1 MKRIVFATNNQ
12 HKLQEIR
19 DILGSDYE
27 VVSLKEIGCDV
38 DIPETGNT
46 LEENA
51 LQKAQY
57 VYDHYHV
64 SCFADDTGLEVEAL
78 DGAPGVHSARYAE
91 GTDHDSE
98 ANMAKLLRE
107 LDGKEKCNIELQ
119 LIDKNNII
127 ERMLY
132 YWSKMYTRQIKAG
145 DNYNKLEKT
154 IVILI
159 ADFNIK
165 GLEAVEYHSTWKIIE
180 TNSVKKLILT
190 DKFELDIIE
199 LSKIKGRENEKDQL
213 LDWLV
218 FLENPESER
227 VTRKMEENEN
237 LKEAVEKLDRISED
251 EKMQRIIE
259 LREKAIRDEHAIY
272 DKGLDDG
279 IEEGKAKGAREKQI
293 EIAKSMLKENM
304 DIEIIIKITGLTKQ
318 EIEKLQEM

>member
-1 MKRIVFATNNQ
+1 MEQQKQNKKIKRYPPKMDIIFQAIFGEVGSENITKDFLEKILKRKIEKISLDKNPILRRELKDD
-12 HKLQEIR
+12 KLGVL
-19 DILGSDYE
+19 DI
-27 VVSLKEIGCDV
+27 I
-38 DIPETGNT
+38 T
-46 LEENA
+46 
-51 LQKAQY
+51 
-57 VYDHYHV
+57 
-64 SCFADDTGLEVEAL
+64 
-78 DGAPGVHSARYAE
+78 
-91 GTDHDSE
+91 
-98 ANMAKLLRE
+98 E
-107 LDGKEKCNIELQ
+107 LDGKEKCNIEMQ

-145 DNYNKLEKT
+145 DDYNKLEKT

-165 GLEAVEYHSTWKIIE
+165 GLEEVEYHSTWKIIE

-199 LSKIKGRENEKDQL
+199 LLKIKGRENEKDQL
-213 LDWLV
+213 LDWLI

-227 VTRKMEENEN
+227 VTRKMKENEN

-272 DKGLDDG
+272 AKGVDDG
-279 IEEGKAKGAREKQI
+279 IEKGIMK
-293 EIAKSMLKENM
+293 IAKSMLKKGMNVS
-304 DIEIIIKITGLTKQ
+304 DIIEITGLTKE
-318 EIEKLQEM
+318 EIEKLI

>member
-1 MKRIVFATNNQ
+1 MEQQKQNKKIKRYPPKMDIIFQAIFGEVGSENITKDFLEKILKRKIEKISLDKNPILRRELKDDKLGVLDIVT
-12 HKLQEIR
+12 
-19 DILGSDYE
+19 
-27 VVSLKEIGCDV
+27 
-38 DIPETGNT
+38 
-46 LEENA
+46 
-51 LQKAQY
+51 
-57 VYDHYHV
+57 
-64 SCFADDTGLEVEAL
+64 
-78 DGAPGVHSARYAE
+78 
-91 GTDHDSE
+91 
-98 ANMAKLLRE
+98 E
-107 LDGKEKCNIELQ
+107 LDGKEKCNIEMQ

-132 YWSKMYTRQIKAG
+132 YWSKMYTKQIKAG
-145 DNYNKLEKT
+145 DDYNKLEKT

-165 GLEAVEYHSTWKIIE
+165 GLEEVEYHSTWKIIE

-213 LDWLV
+213 LDWLI

-227 VTRKMEENEN
+227 VARKMEENEN

-279 IEEGKAKGAREKQI
+279 IEKGAKEEKI
-293 EIAKSMLKENM
+293 KIVKSMLKENM
-304 DIEIIIKITGLTKQ
+304 DIEIIIKITGLTKE
-318 EIEKLQEM
+318 EIEKLKEM

>member
-1 MKRIVFATNNQ
+1 MEQQKQNKKIKRYPPKMDIIFQAIFGEVGSENITKDFLEKILKRKIEKISLDKNPILRRELKDN
-12 HKLQEIR
+12 KLGVL
-19 DILGSDYE
+19 DI
-27 VVSLKEIGCDV
+27 I
-38 DIPETGNT
+38 T
-46 LEENA
+46 
-51 LQKAQY
+51 
-57 VYDHYHV
+57 
-64 SCFADDTGLEVEAL
+64 
-78 DGAPGVHSARYAE
+78 
-91 GTDHDSE
+91 
-98 ANMAKLLRE
+98 E
-107 LDGKEKCNIELQ
+107 LDGKEKCNIEMQ

-145 DNYNKLEKT
+145 DDYNKLEKT

-165 GLEAVEYHSTWKIIE
+165 GLEEVEYHSTWKIIE

-199 LSKIKGRENEKDQL
+199 LLKIKGRENEKDQL
-213 LDWLV
+213 LDWLI

-227 VTRKMEENEN
+227 VARKMEENKN

-272 DKGLDDG
+272 AKGLDDG
-279 IEEGKAKGAREKQI
+279 VEKGAREKQI

-304 DIEIIIKITGLTKQ
+304 DIEIIIKITGLTKE
-318 EIEKLQEM
+318 EIEKLKEM

>member
-1 MKRIVFATNNQ
+1 MEQQNKKIRRYPPKMDIIFQAIFGEVGSENITKDFLEKILKRKIEKISLDKNPILRRELKDEKLGVLDIVT
-12 HKLQEIR
+12 
-19 DILGSDYE
+19 
-27 VVSLKEIGCDV
+27 
-38 DIPETGNT
+38 
-46 LEENA
+46 
-51 LQKAQY
+51 
-57 VYDHYHV
+57 
-64 SCFADDTGLEVEAL
+64 
-78 DGAPGVHSARYAE
+78 
-91 GTDHDSE
+91 
-98 ANMAKLLRE
+98 E
-107 LDGKEKCNIELQ
+107 LDGKEKCNIEMQ

-132 YWSKMYTRQIKAG
+132 YWSKMYTKQIKAG
-145 DNYNKLEKT
+145 DDYNKLEKT

-165 GLEAVEYHSTWKIIE
+165 GLEEVEYHSTWKIIE

-272 DKGLDDG
+272 AKGVDDG
-279 IEEGKAKGAREKQI
+279 IIK
-293 EIAKSMLKENM
+293 IAKNMLKENI
-304 DIEIIIKITGLTKQ
+304 DIEMIIKVTGLTKE
-318 EIEKLQEM
+318 EIENLRD

>member
-1 MKRIVFATNNQ
+1 MEQQNQNKKIRRYPPKMDIIFQAIFGEAGSENITKDFLEKILKRKIEKISLDKNPILRRELKDD
-12 HKLQEIR
+12 KLGVL
-19 DILGSDYE
+19 DI
-27 VVSLKEIGCDV
+27 I
-38 DIPETGNT
+38 T
-46 LEENA
+46 
-51 LQKAQY
+51 
-57 VYDHYHV
+57 
-64 SCFADDTGLEVEAL
+64 
-78 DGAPGVHSARYAE
+78 
-91 GTDHDSE
+91 
-98 ANMAKLLRE
+98 E
-107 LDGKEKCNIELQ
+107 LDGKEKCNIEMQ

-145 DNYNKLEKT
+145 EDYDKLEKT

-165 GLEAVEYHSTWKIIE
+165 GLEKVEYHSTWKIIE
-180 TNSVKKLILT
+180 VNSVKKLILT

-227 VTRKMEENEN
+227 VTQKMKENEN

-272 DKGLDDG
+272 AKGVDDG
-279 IEEGKAKGAREKQI
+279 IEEGKVKGAREKQI
-293 EIAKSMLKENM
+293 EIAKKLLKLKVEM
-304 DIEIIIKITGLTKQ
+304 EIIIETTGLTKE
-318 EIEKLQEM
+318 EIEKLKEMQE

>member
-1 MKRIVFATNNQ
+1 MEQQKQNKKIKRYPPKMDIIFQAIFGEVGSENITKDFLEKILKRKIEKISLDKNPILRRELKDD
-12 HKLQEIR
+12 KLGVL
-19 DILGSDYE
+19 DI
-27 VVSLKEIGCDV
+27 I
-38 DIPETGNT
+38 T
-46 LEENA
+46 
-51 LQKAQY
+51 
-57 VYDHYHV
+57 
-64 SCFADDTGLEVEAL
+64 
-78 DGAPGVHSARYAE
+78 
-91 GTDHDSE
+91 
-98 ANMAKLLRE
+98 E
-107 LDGKEKCNIELQ
+107 LDGKEKCNIEMQ

-145 DNYNKLEKT
+145 DDYNKLEKT

-165 GLEAVEYHSTWKIIE
+165 GLEEVEYHSTWKIIE

-199 LSKIKGRENEKDQL
+199 LLKIKGRENEKDQL

-227 VTRKMEENEN
+227 VARKMEENKN

-272 DKGLDDG
+272 AKGLDDG
-279 IEEGKAKGAREKQI
+279 VEKGAREKQI

-304 DIEIIIKITGLTKQ
+304 DIEIIIKITGLTKE
-318 EIEKLQEM
+318 EIEKLKEM

>member
-1 MKRIVFATNNQ
+1 MEQQKQNKKIKRYPPKMDIIFQAIFGEVGSENITKDFLEKILKRKIEKISLDKNPILRRELKDN
-12 HKLQEIR
+12 KLGVL
-19 DILGSDYE
+19 DI
-27 VVSLKEIGCDV
+27 I
-38 DIPETGNT
+38 T
-46 LEENA
+46 
-51 LQKAQY
+51 
-57 VYDHYHV
+57 
-64 SCFADDTGLEVEAL
+64 
-78 DGAPGVHSARYAE
+78 
-91 GTDHDSE
+91 
-98 ANMAKLLRE
+98 E
-107 LDGKEKCNIELQ
+107 LDGKEKCNIEMQ

-145 DNYNKLEKT
+145 DDYNKLEKT

-165 GLEAVEYHSTWKIIE
+165 GLEEVEYHSTWKIIE

-213 LDWLV
+213 LDWLI

-227 VTRKMEENEN
+227 VARKMEENEN

-272 DKGLDDG
+272 AKGVDDG
-279 IEEGKAKGAREKQI
+279 IEKGIMK
-293 EIAKSMLKENM
+293 IAKSMLKKGMNVS
-304 DIEIIIKITGLTKQ
+304 DIIEITGLTKE
-318 EIEKLQEM
+318 EIEKLI

>member
-1 MKRIVFATNNQ
+1 MEQQNKKIRRYPPKMDIIFQAIFGEVGSENITKDFLEKILKRKIEKISLDKNPILRRELKDEKLGVLDIVT
-12 HKLQEIR
+12 
-19 DILGSDYE
+19 
-27 VVSLKEIGCDV
+27 
-38 DIPETGNT
+38 
-46 LEENA
+46 
-51 LQKAQY
+51 
-57 VYDHYHV
+57 
-64 SCFADDTGLEVEAL
+64 
-78 DGAPGVHSARYAE
+78 
-91 GTDHDSE
+91 
-98 ANMAKLLRE
+98 E
-107 LDGKEKCNIELQ
+107 LDGKEKCNIEMQ

-132 YWSKMYTRQIKAG
+132 YWAKMYTKQIKAG
-145 DNYNKLEKT
+145 DDYNKLEKT

-165 GLEAVEYHSTWKIIE
+165 GLEEVEYHSTWKIIE

-213 LDWLV
+213 LDWLI

-227 VTRKMEENEN
+227 VARKMEENEN

-279 IEEGKAKGAREKQI
+279 IEKGAKEEKI
-293 EIAKSMLKENM
+293 KIVKSMLKENM
-304 DIEIIIKITGLTKQ
+304 DIEIIIKITGLTKE
-318 EIEKLQEM
+318 EIEKLKEM

>member
-1 MKRIVFATNNQ
+1 MEQQNKKIRRYPPKMDIIFQAIFGEVGSENITKDFLEKILKRKIEKISLDKNPILRRDLKDEKLGVLDIVT
-12 HKLQEIR
+12 
-19 DILGSDYE
+19 
-27 VVSLKEIGCDV
+27 
-38 DIPETGNT
+38 
-46 LEENA
+46 
-51 LQKAQY
+51 
-57 VYDHYHV
+57 
-64 SCFADDTGLEVEAL
+64 
-78 DGAPGVHSARYAE
+78 
-91 GTDHDSE
+91 
-98 ANMAKLLRE
+98 E
-107 LDGKEKCNIELQ
+107 LDGKEKCNIEMQ

-132 YWSKMYTRQIKAG
+132 YWSKMYTKQIKAG
-145 DNYNKLEKT
+145 DDYNKLEKT

-165 GLEAVEYHSTWKIIE
+165 GLEEVEYHSTWKIIE

-213 LDWLV
+213 LDWLI

-227 VTRKMEENEN
+227 VARKMEENEN

-272 DKGLDDG
+272 AKGVDDG
-279 IEEGKAKGAREKQI
+279 IIK
-293 EIAKSMLKENM
+293 IAKNMLKENI
-304 DIEIIIKITGLTKQ
+304 DIEMIIKVTRLTKE
-318 EIEKLQEM
+318 EIENLRD

>member
-1 MKRIVFATNNQ
+1 MEQQNKKIRRYPPKMDIIFQAIFGEVGSENITKDFLEKILKRKIEKISLDKNPILRRDLKDEKLGVLDIVT
-12 HKLQEIR
+12 
-19 DILGSDYE
+19 
-27 VVSLKEIGCDV
+27 
-38 DIPETGNT
+38 
-46 LEENA
+46 
-51 LQKAQY
+51 
-57 VYDHYHV
+57 
-64 SCFADDTGLEVEAL
+64 
-78 DGAPGVHSARYAE
+78 
-91 GTDHDSE
+91 
-98 ANMAKLLRE
+98 E
-107 LDGKEKCNIELQ
+107 LDGKEKCNIEMQ

-132 YWSKMYTRQIKAG
+132 YWSKMYTKQIKAG
-145 DNYNKLEKT
+145 DDFNKLEKT

-165 GLEAVEYHSTWKIIE
+165 GLEEVEYHSTWKIIE

-213 LDWLV
+213 LDWLI

-227 VTRKMEENEN
+227 VARKMEENEN

-272 DKGLDDG
+272 AKGVDDG
-279 IEEGKAKGAREKQI
+279 IIK
-293 EIAKSMLKENM
+293 IAKNMLKENI
-304 DIEIIIKITGLTKQ
+304 DIEMIIKVTRLTKE
-318 EIEKLQEM
+318 EIENLRD

>member
-1 MKRIVFATNNQ
+1 MEQQKQNKKIKRYPPKMDIIFQAIFGEVGSENITKDFLEKILKRKIEKISLDKNPILRRELKDN
-12 HKLQEIR
+12 KLGVL
-19 DILGSDYE
+19 DI
-27 VVSLKEIGCDV
+27 I
-38 DIPETGNT
+38 T
-46 LEENA
+46 
-51 LQKAQY
+51 
-57 VYDHYHV
+57 
-64 SCFADDTGLEVEAL
+64 
-78 DGAPGVHSARYAE
+78 
-91 GTDHDSE
+91 
-98 ANMAKLLRE
+98 E
-107 LDGKEKCNIELQ
+107 LDGKEKCNIEMQ

-145 DNYNKLEKT
+145 DDYNKLEKT

-165 GLEAVEYHSTWKIIE
+165 GLEEVEYHSTWKIIE

-199 LSKIKGRENEKDQL
+199 LLKIKGRENEKDQL
-213 LDWLV
+213 LDWLI

-272 DKGLDDG
+272 AKGVDDG
-279 IEEGKAKGAREKQI
+279 IEKGIMK
-293 EIAKSMLKENM
+293 IAKSMLKKGMNVS
-304 DIEIIIKITGLTKQ
+304 DIIEITGLTKE
-318 EIEKLQEM
+318 EIEKLI

>member
-1 MKRIVFATNNQ
+1 MEQQKQNKKIRRYPPKMDIIFQAIFGEVGSENITKDFLEKILKRKIEKISLDKNPILRRELKDD
-12 HKLQEIR
+12 KLGVL
-19 DILGSDYE
+19 DI
-27 VVSLKEIGCDV
+27 I
-38 DIPETGNT
+38 T
-46 LEENA
+46 
-51 LQKAQY
+51 
-57 VYDHYHV
+57 
-64 SCFADDTGLEVEAL
+64 
-78 DGAPGVHSARYAE
+78 
-91 GTDHDSE
+91 
-98 ANMAKLLRE
+98 E
-107 LDGKEKCNIELQ
+107 LDGKEKCNIEMQ

-145 DNYNKLEKT
+145 DDYNKLEKT

-165 GLEAVEYHSTWKIIE
+165 GLEEVEYHSTWKIIE

-227 VTRKMEENEN
+227 VARKMEENEN

-272 DKGLDDG
+272 AKGIDDG
-279 IEEGKAKGAREKQI
+279 IEKGIQKGFEQGKNKGAKEKEIQIAKNMLREKASI
-293 EIAKSMLKENM
+293 EF
-304 DIEIIIKITGLTKQ
+304 IIKVTGLTKE
-318 EIEKLQEM
+318 EIRKLI

>member
-1 MKRIVFATNNQ
+1 MEQQNKKIRRYPPKMDIIFQAIFGEVGSENITKDFLEKILKRKIEKISLDKNPILRRDLKDEKLGVLDIVT
-12 HKLQEIR
+12 
-19 DILGSDYE
+19 
-27 VVSLKEIGCDV
+27 
-38 DIPETGNT
+38 
-46 LEENA
+46 
-51 LQKAQY
+51 
-57 VYDHYHV
+57 
-64 SCFADDTGLEVEAL
+64 
-78 DGAPGVHSARYAE
+78 
-91 GTDHDSE
+91 
-98 ANMAKLLRE
+98 E
-107 LDGKEKCNIELQ
+107 LDGKEKCNIEMQ

-132 YWSKMYTRQIKAG
+132 YWSKMYTKQIKAG
-145 DNYNKLEKT
+145 GDYKKLEKT

-165 GLEAVEYHSTWKIIE
+165 GLEEVEYHSTWKIIE

-199 LSKIKGRENEKDQL
+199 LLKIKGRENEKDQL
-213 LDWLV
+213 LDWLI

-272 DKGLDDG
+272 AKGVDDG
-279 IEEGKAKGAREKQI
+279 IIK
-293 EIAKSMLKENM
+293 IAKNMLKENI
-304 DIEIIIKITGLTKQ
+304 DIEMIIKVTRLTKE
-318 EIEKLQEM
+318 EIENLRD

>member
-1 MKRIVFATNNQ
+1 MEQQKQNKKIRRYPPKMDIIFQAIFGEVGSENITKDFLEKILKRKIEKISLDKNPILRRELKDD
-12 HKLQEIR
+12 KLGVL
-19 DILGSDYE
+19 DI
-27 VVSLKEIGCDV
+27 I
-38 DIPETGNT
+38 T
-46 LEENA
+46 
-51 LQKAQY
+51 
-57 VYDHYHV
+57 
-64 SCFADDTGLEVEAL
+64 
-78 DGAPGVHSARYAE
+78 
-91 GTDHDSE
+91 
-98 ANMAKLLRE
+98 E
-107 LDGKEKCNIELQ
+107 LDGKEKCNIEMQ

-145 DNYNKLEKT
+145 DDYNKLEKT

-165 GLEAVEYHSTWKIIE
+165 GLEEVEYHSTWKIIE

-213 LDWLV
+213 LDWLI

-272 DKGLDDG
+272 AKGVDDG
-279 IEEGKAKGAREKQI
+279 IEKGIMK
-293 EIAKSMLKENM
+293 IAKSMLKKGMNVS
-304 DIEIIIKITGLTKQ
+304 DIIEITGLTKE
-318 EIEKLQEM
+318 EIEKLI

>member
-1 MKRIVFATNNQ
+1 MEQQKQNQKIRRYPPKMDIIFQAIFGEVGSENITKDFLEKILKRKIEKISLDKNPILRRELKDEKLGVLDIVT
-12 HKLQEIR
+12 
-19 DILGSDYE
+19 
-27 VVSLKEIGCDV
+27 
-38 DIPETGNT
+38 
-46 LEENA
+46 
-51 LQKAQY
+51 
-57 VYDHYHV
+57 
-64 SCFADDTGLEVEAL
+64 
-78 DGAPGVHSARYAE
+78 
-91 GTDHDSE
+91 
-98 ANMAKLLRE
+98 E
-107 LDGKEKCNIELQ
+107 LDGKEKCNIEMQ

-132 YWSKMYTRQIKAG
+132 YWSKMYTKQIKAG
-145 DNYNKLEKT
+145 DDYNKLEKT

-165 GLEAVEYHSTWKIIE
+165 GLEEVEYHSTWKIIE

-227 VTRKMEENEN
+227 VTRKMEENKN

-272 DKGLDDG
+272 AKGVDDG
-279 IEEGKAKGAREKQI
+279 IEKGKNKGAKEKELQ
-293 EIAKSMLKENM
+293 IAKNMLKEKAS
-304 DIEIIIKITGLTKQ
+304 IEFIIKVTGLTKE
-318 EIEKLQEM
+318 EIEKLV

>member
-1 MKRIVFATNNQ
+1 MEQQNQNKKIKRYPPKMDIIFQAIFGEVGSENITKDFLEKILKRKIEKISLDKNPILRRELKDD
-12 HKLQEIR
+12 KLGVL
-19 DILGSDYE
+19 DI
-27 VVSLKEIGCDV
+27 I
-38 DIPETGNT
+38 T
-46 LEENA
+46 
-51 LQKAQY
+51 
-57 VYDHYHV
+57 
-64 SCFADDTGLEVEAL
+64 
-78 DGAPGVHSARYAE
+78 
-91 GTDHDSE
+91 
-98 ANMAKLLRE
+98 E
-107 LDGKEKCNIELQ
+107 LDGKEKCNIEMQ

-145 DNYNKLEKT
+145 DDYNKLEKT

-165 GLEAVEYHSTWKIIE
+165 GLEEVEYHSTWKIIE

-199 LSKIKGRENEKDQL
+199 LLKIKGRENEKDQL
-213 LDWLV
+213 LDWLI

-272 DKGLDDG
+272 AKGVDDG
-279 IEEGKAKGAREKQI
+279 IEKGIMK
-293 EIAKSMLKENM
+293 IAKSMLKKGMNVS
-304 DIEIIIKITGLTKQ
+304 DIIEITGLTKE
-318 EIEKLQEM
+318 EIEKLI

>member
-1 MKRIVFATNNQ
+1 MEQQNKKIKRYPPKMDIIF
-12 HKLQEIR
+12 QEIFGEVGSENITKDFLEKILKR
-19 DILGSDYE
+19 KIEKISLDKNPILRRELKDDKLGVLDI
-27 VVSLKEIGCDV
+27 V
-38 DIPETGNT
+38 T
-46 LEENA
+46 
-51 LQKAQY
+51 
-57 VYDHYHV
+57 
-64 SCFADDTGLEVEAL
+64 
-78 DGAPGVHSARYAE
+78 
-91 GTDHDSE
+91 
-98 ANMAKLLRE
+98 E
-107 LDGKEKCNIELQ
+107 LDGKEKCNIEMQ

-145 DNYNKLEKT
+145 DDYNKLEKT

-165 GLEAVEYHSTWKIIE
+165 GLEEVEYHSTWKIIE

-227 VTRKMEENEN
+227 VARKMEENEN

-272 DKGLDDG
+272 AKGVDDG
-279 IEEGKAKGAREKQI
+279 IEKGIQKGFEDGKEKGAKEEKLQ
-293 EIAKSMLKENM
+293 IAKNMLKENM
-304 DIEIIIKITGLTKQ
+304 DIEIIIKVTGLTKE
-318 EIEKLQEM
+318 EIEKIN

>member
-1 MKRIVFATNNQ
+1 MEQQKQNKKIRRYPPKMDIIFQAIFGEVGSENITKDFLEKILKRKIEKISLDKNPILRRELKDDKLGVLDIVT
-12 HKLQEIR
+12 
-19 DILGSDYE
+19 
-27 VVSLKEIGCDV
+27 
-38 DIPETGNT
+38 
-46 LEENA
+46 
-51 LQKAQY
+51 
-57 VYDHYHV
+57 
-64 SCFADDTGLEVEAL
+64 
-78 DGAPGVHSARYAE
+78 
-91 GTDHDSE
+91 
-98 ANMAKLLRE
+98 E
-107 LDGKEKCNIELQ
+107 LDGKEKCNIEMQ

-145 DNYNKLEKT
+145 DDYNKLEKT

-165 GLEAVEYHSTWKIIE
+165 GLEEVEYHSTWKIIE
-180 TNSVKKLILT
+180 TNSAKKLILT

-213 LDWLV
+213 LDWLI

-237 LKEAVEKLDRISED
+237 LKEAVEKLDRISKD

-272 DKGLDDG
+272 AKGVDDG

-304 DIEIIIKITGLTKQ
+304 DIEMIIKITGLTKQ

>member
-1 MKRIVFATNNQ
+1 MEQQKQNKKIRRYPPKMDIIFQAIFGEVGSENITKDFLEKILKRKIEKISLDKNPILRRELKDD
-12 HKLQEIR
+12 KLGVL
-19 DILGSDYE
+19 DI
-27 VVSLKEIGCDV
+27 I
-38 DIPETGNT
+38 T
-46 LEENA
+46 
-51 LQKAQY
+51 
-57 VYDHYHV
+57 
-64 SCFADDTGLEVEAL
+64 
-78 DGAPGVHSARYAE
+78 
-91 GTDHDSE
+91 
-98 ANMAKLLRE
+98 E
-107 LDGKEKCNIELQ
+107 LDGKEKCNIEMQ

-145 DNYNKLEKT
+145 DDYNKLEKT

-165 GLEAVEYHSTWKIIE
+165 GLEEVEYHSTWKIIE
-180 TNSVKKLILT
+180 TNSAKKLILT

-213 LDWLV
+213 LDWLI

-272 DKGLDDG
+272 AKGVDDG
-279 IEEGKAKGAREKQI
+279 IEKGIMK
-293 EIAKSMLKENM
+293 IAKSMLKKGMNVS
-304 DIEIIIKITGLTKQ
+304 DIIEITGLTKE
-318 EIEKLQEM
+318 EIEKLI

>member
-1 MKRIVFATNNQ
+1 MEQQKQNKKIKRYPPKMDIIFQAIFGEVGSENITKDFLEKILKRKIEKISLDKNPILRRELKDDKLGVLDIVT
-12 HKLQEIR
+12 
-19 DILGSDYE
+19 
-27 VVSLKEIGCDV
+27 
-38 DIPETGNT
+38 
-46 LEENA
+46 
-51 LQKAQY
+51 
-57 VYDHYHV
+57 
-64 SCFADDTGLEVEAL
+64 
-78 DGAPGVHSARYAE
+78 
-91 GTDHDSE
+91 
-98 ANMAKLLRE
+98 E
-107 LDGKEKCNIELQ
+107 LDGKEKCNIEMQ

-132 YWSKMYTRQIKAG
+132 YWSKMYTKQIKAG
-145 DNYNKLEKT
+145 DDYNKLEKT

-165 GLEAVEYHSTWKIIE
+165 GLEEVEYHSTWKIIE

-237 LKEAVEKLDRISED
+237 LKEAVEKLDRISKD

-272 DKGLDDG
+272 AKGVDDG
-279 IEEGKAKGAREKQI
+279 IEKGIQKGFEDGKEKGAREKQI
-293 EIAKSMLKENM
+293 EIAKKLLKSKVE
-304 DIEIIIKITGLTKQ
+304 IEIIIETTGLTEE
-318 EIEKLQEM
+318 EIKKLM

>member
-1 MKRIVFATNNQ
+1 MEQQKQNKKIRRYPPKMDIIFQAIFGEVGSENITKDFLEKILKRKIEKISLDKNPILRRELKDD
-12 HKLQEIR
+12 KLGVL
-19 DILGSDYE
+19 DI
-27 VVSLKEIGCDV
+27 I
-38 DIPETGNT
+38 T
-46 LEENA
+46 
-51 LQKAQY
+51 
-57 VYDHYHV
+57 
-64 SCFADDTGLEVEAL
+64 
-78 DGAPGVHSARYAE
+78 
-91 GTDHDSE
+91 
-98 ANMAKLLRE
+98 E
-107 LDGKEKCNIELQ
+107 LDGKEKCNIEMQ

-145 DNYNKLEKT
+145 EDYDKLEKT

-165 GLEAVEYHSTWKIIE
+165 GLEEVEYHSTWKIIE

-218 FLENPESER
+218 FLENPENER
-227 VTRKMEENEN
+227 VTQKMKENEN

-272 DKGLDDG
+272 AKGIDDG
-279 IEEGKAKGAREKQI
+279 IEKGIQKGFEQGKNKGAKEKEIQIAKNMLREKASI
-293 EIAKSMLKENM
+293 EF
-304 DIEIIIKITGLTKQ
+304 IIKVTGLTKE
-318 EIEKLQEM
+318 EIRELI

>member
-1 MKRIVFATNNQ
+1 MEQQNKKIRRYPPKMDIIFQAIFGEVGSENITKDFLEKILKRKIEKISLDKNPILRRELKDEKLGVLDIVT
-12 HKLQEIR
+12 
-19 DILGSDYE
+19 
-27 VVSLKEIGCDV
+27 
-38 DIPETGNT
+38 
-46 LEENA
+46 
-51 LQKAQY
+51 
-57 VYDHYHV
+57 
-64 SCFADDTGLEVEAL
+64 
-78 DGAPGVHSARYAE
+78 
-91 GTDHDSE
+91 
-98 ANMAKLLRE
+98 E
-107 LDGKEKCNIELQ
+107 LDGKEKCNIEMQ

-132 YWSKMYTRQIKAG
+132 YWSKMYTKQIKAG
-145 DNYNKLEKT
+145 GDYKKLEKT

-165 GLEAVEYHSTWKIIE
+165 GLEEVEYHSTWKIIE

-213 LDWLV
+213 LDWLI

-227 VTRKMEENEN
+227 VARKMEENEN

-272 DKGLDDG
+272 AKGVDDG
-279 IEEGKAKGAREKQI
+279 IIK
-293 EIAKSMLKENM
+293 IAKNMLKENI
-304 DIEIIIKITGLTKQ
+304 DIEMIIKVTGLTKE
-318 EIEKLQEM
+318 EIENLRD

>member
-1 MKRIVFATNNQ
+1 MEQQKQNKKIKRYPPKMDIIFQAIFGEVGSENITKDFLEKILKRKIEKISLDKNPILRRELKDD
-12 HKLQEIR
+12 KLGVL
-19 DILGSDYE
+19 DI
-27 VVSLKEIGCDV
+27 I
-38 DIPETGNT
+38 T
-46 LEENA
+46 
-51 LQKAQY
+51 
-57 VYDHYHV
+57 
-64 SCFADDTGLEVEAL
+64 
-78 DGAPGVHSARYAE
+78 
-91 GTDHDSE
+91 
-98 ANMAKLLRE
+98 E
-107 LDGKEKCNIELQ
+107 LDGKEKCNIEMQ

-145 DNYNKLEKT
+145 DDYNKLEKT

-165 GLEAVEYHSTWKIIE
+165 GLEEVEYHSTWKIIE

-199 LSKIKGRENEKDQL
+199 LLKIKGRENEKDQL
-213 LDWLV
+213 LDWLI

-272 DKGLDDG
+272 AKGVDDG
-279 IEEGKAKGAREKQI
+279 IEKGITKGAKQEKLQI
-293 EIAKSMLKENM
+293 AENMLKEGTS
-304 DIEIIIKITGLTKQ
+304 IEFIEKVTGLTKE
-318 EIEKLQEM
+318 EIEKINIK

>member
-1 MKRIVFATNNQ
+1 MEQQKQNQKIRRYPPKMDIIFQAIFGEVGSENITKDFLEKILKRKIEKISLDKNPILRRELKDDKLGVLDIVT
-12 HKLQEIR
+12 
-19 DILGSDYE
+19 
-27 VVSLKEIGCDV
+27 
-38 DIPETGNT
+38 
-46 LEENA
+46 
-51 LQKAQY
+51 
-57 VYDHYHV
+57 
-64 SCFADDTGLEVEAL
+64 
-78 DGAPGVHSARYAE
+78 
-91 GTDHDSE
+91 
-98 ANMAKLLRE
+98 E
-107 LDGKEKCNIELQ
+107 LDGKEKCNIEMQ

-145 DNYNKLEKT
+145 DDYKKLEKT

-165 GLEAVEYHSTWKIIE
+165 GLEEVEYHSTWKIIE

-199 LSKIKGRENEKDQL
+199 LLKIKGRENEKDQL